1 MRLRSVDHPKDLQAE
16 PTPSLHS
23 LTEATTLSPLP
34 SPAAL
39 AGTRSYCPL
48 FGTAT
53 HASAQA
59 ELDALQTA

>member
-16 PTPSLHS
+16 PKPSLHS
-23 LTEATTLSPLP
+23 LTGAITPRPLP
-34 SPAAL
+34 SPTAL

-59 ELDALQTA
+59 ELDTLQTA